1 MFNGTTVTRT
11 SLPNADCLS
20 TTTFYG
26 VILGLGIALLILI
39 VVAAGYIQRLK
50 QENTKT

>member
-1 MFNGTTVTRT
+1 MFNGTTVTRS
-11 SLPNADCLS
+11 SLQSPECLS

-50 QENTKT
+50 QESTKT